1 MIQLNEEEMKL
12 VELISVNCKTPEDV
26 TEKLKNLF
34 AGTLQKIL
42 EAEMEE
48 HLGYEKNSVLGNNS
62 GNSRNG
68 YGKKTIKSEW
78 GESEIA
84 VPRDRKGTFEPK
96 IIQKRQT
103 RTDDIEA
110 RILAMYQKGMSVR
123 DIEDHIR
130 DIYGVEASASLISR
144 ITDKIMPELTE
155 WQTRPLSEIYPV
167 IFFDGIYYKV
177 RKDGKIINK
186 CVYSVLGIDLDGK
199 KDILGDMDK
208 RQ

>member
-1 MIQLNEEEMKL
+1 MIQLNEDEMKL
-12 VELISVNCKTPEDV
+12 VELISGNCKTPADV

-42 EAEMEE
+42 EAEMDE

-62 GNSRNG
+62 GNNRNG
-68 YGKKTIKSEW
+68 YGKKVIKSEW
-78 GESEIA
+78 GESEIS
-84 VPRDRKGTFEPK
+84 VPCDRKGTFEPR

-130 DIYGVEASASLISR
+130 DI
-144 ITDKIMPELTE
+144 D
-155 WQTRPLSEIYPV
+155 
-167 IFFDGIYYKV
+167 
-177 RKDGKIINK
+177 RK
-186 CVYSVLGIDLDGK
+186 SVV
-199 KDILGDMDK
+199 
-208 RQ
+208 

>member
-177 RKDGKIINK
+177 RKDGKIINRLLSK
-186 CVYSVLGIDLDGK
+186 PIKVMI
-199 KDILGDMDK
+199 
-208 RQ
+208 

>member
-1 MIQLNEEEMKL
+1 MIQLDENEMKL
-12 VELISVNCKTPEDV
+12 VEIISEGCKSPADV
-26 TEKLKNLF
+26 TAKLKNLF

-42 EAEMEE
+42 EAEMED
-48 HLGYEKNSVLGNNS
+48 HLGYEKNSILGKNS

-78 GESEIA
+78 GESEIE

-96 IIQKRQT
+96 IISKRQT

-110 RILAMYQKGMSVR
+110 QILAMYQKGMSVR

-144 ITDKIMPELTE
+144 ITDKIMPELNE
-155 WQTRPLSEIYPV
+155 WQSRPLSEIYPV
-167 IFFDGIYYKV
+167 VFFDGIYYKV

-186 CVYSVLGIDLDGK
+186 I
-199 KDILGDMDK
+199 
-208 RQ
+208 